1 MLSFFCVIERLS
13 LVRRRKRS
21 RRRRR
26 NGIINWTSLRRS
38 CCNHSIDAALSLLRS
53 GTGGIYGSK
62 SGAMD
67 GTDWWTDGQTDVR
80 PLHRCLLCT
89 MQPASTTDGNERM
102 VVTKF
107 TKWEIVI
114 CSWATCW
121 LCHWM
126 TGSVNWKTSTW
137 KECSSWY
144 LELTLYHYH

>member
-26 NGIINWTSLRRS
+26 NGIINCQVCVDPAAITALMLPSPCCALALAADMDQKVVLWT
-38 CCNHSIDAALSLLRS
+38 
-53 GTGGIYGSK
+53 GQ
-62 SGAMD
+62 
-67 GTDWWTDGQTDVR
+67 TDGQTDIR

-89 MQPASTTDGNERM
+89 MQPASTTDSNERM